1 MITRRTALRA
11 GVAAGSIVGT
21 GGMLLPVVNAAG
33 NGTAG
38 ATAGAAELDPVGIA
52 KFTQKMPLPPV
63 LTPYLNTGTTS
74 YYRMTLKEATKEI
87 LPGIRTPLR
96 TFNGSF
102 PGPVIKAES
111 GRRVVIKQ
119 TNSLAVPT
127 SIHLHGAHVPQ
138 DSDGAPMDLIAAG
151 GGSKTYT
158 YPNTQPHANLWFH
171 DHAHHMESENV
182 YRGLTGTYILTDDI
196 ERRLPLPAGQYDV
209 PIALRDARFL
219 ESGELIYQMGDF
231 MKRNVIMAN
240 GKAWPYFEVAARKYR
255 FRLTNTSNQ
264 RFFDLHLADNS
275 ELVQIGTDGG
285 LLPAPHRTDVVKI
298 SPGERADV
306 VIDFS
311 RYPVGTVIELRNKDF
326 PPFEPAEAVSKVLQ
340 FRVTRTAADR
350 SSVPDRLR
358 TLPALG
364 PASVTREFDMKM
376 DEEPGGTGAYINGKT
391 YDMDRIDTEIAYGA
405 TEIWTVTNSNK
416 LAPHNFHM
424 HLVQFRVLER
434 NGKPVTSGPETGLK
448 DTVPL
453 KPGETVKVQATFDG
467 YRGTYVYHCH
477 LFDHGAMGMM
487 ANMRIS

>member
-11 GVAAGSIVGT
+11 GVAATSIVGT
-21 GGMLLPVVNAAG
+21 GGMLLPVVNAVATEPA
-33 NGTAG
+33 GTA
-38 ATAGAAELDPVGIA
+38 AAELDAASIA
-52 KFTQKMPLPPV
+52 KFTQRMPLPPV
-63 LTPYLNTGTTS
+63 LQPYLNTGTTS
-74 YYRMTLKEATKEI
+74 YYRMTLKEASKEI
-87 LPGIRTPLR
+87 VPGLRTPLR

-111 GRRVVIKQ
+111 GRRVVVKQ
-119 TNSLAVPT
+119 TNSLSVPT

-138 DSDGAPMDLIAAG
+138 DSDGSPMDLIAAG
-151 GGSKTYT
+151 GGTKTYT

-182 YRGLTGTYILTDDI
+182 FRGMTGTYILTDDT
-196 ERRLPLPAGQYDV
+196 ERRLGLPSGQYDV
-209 PIALRDARFL
+209 PVSLRDARFL
-219 ESGELIYQMGDF
+219 ESGELVYAMGDF
-231 MKRNVIMAN
+231 MKRNVVLAN
-240 GKAWPYFEVAARKYR
+240 GKAWPFFEVAARKYR
-255 FRLTNTSNQ
+255 FRLTNTANQ
-264 RFFDLHLADNS
+264 RFFDLHLADDS

-285 LLPAPHRTDVVKI
+285 LLPAPHRTNVVSI

-311 RYPVGTVIELRNKDF
+311 RYPVGTVIELRNKEVA
-326 PPFEPAEAVSKVLQ
+326 PFESADVVGRVLQ
-340 FRVTRTAADR
+340 FRVTRTAQDR
-350 SSVPDRLR
+350 SVVPDRLR
-358 TLPALG
+358 TLPVLG
-364 PASVTREFDMKM
+364 QATVNREFDMRM
-376 DEEPGGTGAYINGKT
+376 DEAPGGSAYINGKT
-391 YDMDRIDTEIAYGA
+391 YEMDRIDTEIAYGA

-416 LAPHNFHM
+416 VAPHNFHM

-453 KPGETVKVQATFDG
+453 KPGETVKLQATFDG

>member
-1 MITRRTALRA
+1 M
-11 GVAAGSIVGT
+11 AATSIVGT
-21 GGMLLPVVNAAG
+21 GGMLLPAV
-33 NGTAG
+33 T
-38 ATAGAAELDPVGIA
+38 ATATEPRAAAPELDLAGIA
-52 KFTQKMPLPPV
+52 KFTQRMPLAPV
-63 LTPYLNTGTTS
+63 LQPYLTTS
-74 YYRMTLKEATKEI
+74 STCYYRMDIKEVSKEI
-87 LPGIRTPLR
+87 VPGLSTPVR

-111 GRRVVIKQ
+111 GRRVVVRQ
-119 TNSLAVPT
+119 TNSLSVPT

-138 DSDGAPMDLIAAG
+138 DSDGSPMDVIAPG
-151 GGSKTYT
+151 GGTKTYT

-182 YRGLTGTYILTDDI
+182 FRGMTGTYILTDDT
-196 ERRLPLPAGQYDV
+196 ERRLGLPSGNYDI
-209 PIALRDARFL
+209 PISLRDARFAQD
-219 ESGELIYQMGDF
+219 GELIYQMGDF
-231 MKRNVIMAN
+231 RNRNAILAN
-240 GKAWPYFEVAARKYR
+240 GKPWPYFEVAARKYR
-255 FRLTNTSNQ
+255 FRLTNTANQ
-264 RFFDLHLADNS
+264 RFFDLSLADDS

-285 LLPAPHRTDVVKI
+285 LLPAPHRTNTVAI

-311 RYPVGTVIELRNKDF
+311 RYPVGTTIELVNKDVA
-326 PPFEPAEAVSKVLQ
+326 PFEPAALVGKVIQ
-340 FRVTRTAADR
+340 FRVTRTAQDR
-350 SSVPDRLR
+350 SVVPETLR
-358 TLPALG
+358 TLPPL
-364 PASVTREFDMKM
+364 PAATVNRNFEMRM
-376 DEEPGGTGAYINGKT
+376 DETGSPGSQAYINGKT

-405 TEIWTVTNSNK
+405 TEIWTVKNANQ

-434 NGKPVTSGPETGLK
+434 NGQPVTSGPETGLK

-453 KPGETVKVQATFDG
+453 KPGETVKLQATFNG